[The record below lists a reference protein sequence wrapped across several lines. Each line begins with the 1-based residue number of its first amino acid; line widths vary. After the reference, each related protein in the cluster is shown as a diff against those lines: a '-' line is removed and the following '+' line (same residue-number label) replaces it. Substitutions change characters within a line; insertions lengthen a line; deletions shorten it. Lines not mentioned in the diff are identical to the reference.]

1 LNEETK
7 MLTRL
12 LHIILLFSFGQ
23 LTYGQSVAEAVY
35 SADSLKIG
43 EQFILNLTFTTTK
56 SEKDSLVW
64 PKFDNFLTN
73 QIEIVQKSDL
83 KKIILDSVKQTFQY
97 KQNFALTSFDVGPN
111 PIPSIKITYD
121 DSVYTTQPYQIIV
134 STVAVDTSKGIYDI
148 KPVYEVDYKL
158 SNQLNDWFSENW
170 HWLVIFVLIIIIAF
184 LIYKFRKRPVETTVV
199 AVPQIPAHVSALNVL
214 RALAQSKA
222 WESDDKKAYYSSVT
236 DTVRKYLEER
246 FDIQAM
252 EETTVEI
259 IKDLKYSD
267 ILSKD
272 KFFLQEILKQ
282 ADMVK
287 FAKFKPDN
295 QDGQVVLE
303 KSIEFVE
310 RTKTDYQ
317 EHNIKE
323 NKNV

>member
-1 LNEETK
+1 

-12 LHIILLFSFGQ
+12 LHIILLLTFGH
-23 LTYGQSVAEAVY
+23 TVYGQMGAEADY
-35 SADSLKIG
+35 SVDSLKIG
-43 EQFILNLTFTTTK
+43 EQFILNLTFTSKK

-64 PKFDNFLTN
+64 PQFDNFLTN
-73 QIEIVQKSDL
+73 DIEIVQKSEV
-83 KKIILDSVKQTFQY
+83 KKVVLDTATQTFQY
-97 KQNFALTSFDVGPN
+97 KQNFALTSFSVGGN
-111 PIPSIKITYD
+111 PIPSIEIIYD
-121 DSVYTTQPYQIIV
+121 DSIYTTQPYQIMV

-148 KPVYEVDYKL
+148 KPIYEVDYKL
-158 SNQLNDWFSENW
+158 TNQLNDWFNENW
-170 HWLVIFVLIIIIAF
+170 HWLVIILLLVVIIF
-184 LIYKFRKRPVETTVV
+184 LVYKFRKRPTETTIV
-199 AVPQIPAHVSALNVL
+199 AVPKIPAHISALNVL

-310 RTKTDYQ
+310 RTKSDDQ
-317 EHNIKE
+317 KSNIKE
-323 NKNV
+323 DKNV